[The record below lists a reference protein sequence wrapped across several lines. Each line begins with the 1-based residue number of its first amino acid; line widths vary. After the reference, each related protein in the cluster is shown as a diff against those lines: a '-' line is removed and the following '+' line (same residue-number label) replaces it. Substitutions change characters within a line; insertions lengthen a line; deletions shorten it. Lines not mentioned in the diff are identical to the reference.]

1 MKNTLAILGVLISL
15 AVLTACHEDGGDE
28 GNPDQPLVFQSLI
41 AANDTIF
48 SGETTQITATASGY
62 KLVYHWSASSGDILN
77 SGAQV
82 IYASPPCIS
91 GKFQVTCQV
100 KDGNGQ
106 SETKSIS
113 IVVQ

>member
-1 MKNTLAILGVLISL
+1 MKNTIVILMVFMST

-28 GNPDQPLVFQSLI
+28 GNPDQPLIFQSLI
-41 AANDTIF
+41 AAHDTIC
-48 SGETTQITATASGY
+48 SGETTEITATASGY

-77 SGAQV
+77 AGAQV

-106 SETKSIS
+106 SATKSVS